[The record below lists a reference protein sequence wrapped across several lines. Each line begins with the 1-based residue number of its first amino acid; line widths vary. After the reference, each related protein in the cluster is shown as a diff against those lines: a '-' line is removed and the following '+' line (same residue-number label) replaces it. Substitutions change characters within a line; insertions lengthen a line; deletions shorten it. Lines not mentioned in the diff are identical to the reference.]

1 MINMQ
6 ISLIKITSYKRRS
19 VSLSQVGASLSHTTV
34 WVLPPPSCGY
44 SPPSTCGSSL
54 STLIVGTLLNFLKIP
69 KFYPKKLSYIS
80 TIYHPMSFSI
90 SLAGLEFNLELKH
103 RIQLGSGSPSDQ
115 PIFRFPALSLFSRQ
129 LSQVFFGEWVFLIWM
144 GIDLLLIGYMV
155 AFL

>member
-1 MINMQ
+1 MAPQ
-6 ISLIKITSYKRRS
+6 VLCQELLSL
-19 VSLSQVGASLSHTTV
+19 TTV
-34 WVLPPPSCGY
+34 WVLPPPLCGFLHHLLVGSLHLCVAI
-44 SPPSTCGSSL
+44 SPPSSCGSSL

-90 SLAGLEFNLELKH
+90 SLAGLEFNLELNH
-103 RIQLGSGSPSDQ
+103 RIQLGSGLPSDQ
-115 PIFRFPALSLFSRQ
+115 PIFRFPALSLFSRR

>member
-1 MINMQ
+1 M
-6 ISLIKITSYKRRS
+6 S
-19 VSLSQVGASLSHTTV
+19 GASLSHNRVGSPSTSV
-34 WVLPPPSCGY
+34 WL
-44 SPPSTCGSSL
+44 SPPSLGGFSPPLCGYF
-54 STLIVGTLLNFLKIP
+54 STIFVWVFSIHSYCGHFTNFLKIP

-90 SLAGLEFNLELKH
+90 SLAGLEFNLELNH

-115 PIFRFPALSLFSRQ
+115 PIFRFPALSLFSRR